1 MEKFFTVRSEK
12 NQKISVEVAA
22 GHFATSSA
30 HRSHYIE
37 IAELKSS
44 ASIARSAARELASP
58 YLAHTLVDVIVYMDG
73 TEILAAY
80 LADELLQEGVGVMNA
95 GNEIHVVTPMIRADG
110 RFIFHQSVHE
120 KIKGKNVV
128 LLVAS
133 MSTGATVSA
142 VLECL
147 NYYNCKLVGISAIFS
162 AVPEAEGKEI
172 NYLFTTEDIPD
183 YHFYNPSD
191 CPMCKQG
198 IKLDAVFNSE
208 GYTNL

>member
-1 MEKFFTVRSEK
+1 MEKFYTIRSEK

-37 IAELKSS
+37 IAELKSC
-44 ASIARSAARELASP
+44 ASVARSAARELATP
-58 YLAHTLVDVIVYMDG
+58 YLTNTLVDIIVYMDG

-110 RFIFHQSVHE
+110 HYIFHQSVYE
-120 KIKGKNVV
+120 RIRNKNAV

-133 MSTGATVSA
+133 MSTGATANA

-147 NYYNCKLVGISAIFS
+147 TYYGCKLVGISAVFS
-162 AVPEAEGKEI
+162 AVPEANGNKI
-172 NYLFTTEDIPD
+172 HSLFSREEIPD
-183 YHFYNPSD
+183 YLFCKPSD
-191 CPMCKQG
+191 CPMCREGK
-198 IKLDAVFNSE
+198 KLDAVFNSE
-208 GYTNL
+208 GYTKL